1 MEILLDQVGKRF
13 NFNWI
18 FNNVDL
24 RIASGEHKAITGSN
38 GSGKSTMLQILGGAQ
53 VPSTGKIRWKLNG
66 EGISDELVY
75 QFISI
80 ASPYL
85 ELIEDFTLK
94 EHIDFHF
101 SVKQPIKG
109 LNTELII
116 SRTGLKHVLN
126 RRVSYFSSGMKQ
138 RLKLALAI
146 MSDTPLLLLDEPL
159 SNLDKKAASW
169 YADLIHEYGTG
180 RTIIVCSN
188 SQQDEYAFCTSV
200 LNMDAPVPK

>member
-18 FNNVDL
+18 FNKVDL
-24 RIASGEHKAITGSN
+24 QIKAGEHKAIIGSN
-38 GSGKSTMLQILGGAQ
+38 GSGKSTFLQILAGAQ
-53 VPSTGKIRWKLNG
+53 VPSDGKISWKLNG
-66 EGISDELVY
+66 TSISDEQIY
-75 QFISI
+75 QYVSI

-101 SVKQPIKG
+101 SVKAPLKG
-109 LNTELII
+109 LDAALIA

-146 MSDTPLLLLDEPL
+146 LSDTPLLLLDEPL
-159 SNLDKKAASW
+159 SNLDKKAGCW
-169 YADLIHEYGTG
+169 YADLISDFGTG

-200 LNMDAPVPK
+200 LNMDAPGWR

>member
-109 LNTELII
+109 LDTELII

-169 YADLIHEYGTG
+169 NADLIHEYGTG

>member
-109 LNTELII
+109 LDTELIS

>member
-109 LNTELII
+109 LDTELII

-169 YADLIHEYGTG
+169 YSDLINEYGTG